1 MIFFLPHQV
10 YNVIPSISAI
20 TGVTPQTYMWRIA
33 VAFHV
38 GPRMVIAQVY
48 YNYFINQMAK
58 VVDKSTSYILINL
71 CYWLNLIEIAA
82 ICGVTYISNRENY
95 RAYPSLLSCWINN
108 PLYFNHPY
116 VLSFSRAREDLHFV
130 HAQLV
135 AVHDRHD
142 QDIQHG
148 AHNHDGTSASV
159 IYHQENTIRCLY
171 HVDVYVDNLL
181 YQTSILLPRL
191 G

>member
-1 MIFFLPHQV
+1 MDVPDPLFSFGCYSTDAFLPCQV

-48 YNYFINQMAK
+48 YNYFINQVSKAA
-58 VVDKSTSYILINL
+58 DRSTCYILINL

-95 RAYPSLLSCWINN
+95 RTYKFILFLFYLLF
-108 PLYFNHPY
+108 FNKNHSH
-116 VLSFSRAREDLHFV
+116 VLSISRAREDLHFV

-135 AVHDRHD
+135 VVHDRHD
-142 QDIQHG
+142 
-148 AHNHDGTSASV
+148 
-159 IYHQENTIRCLY
+159 
-171 HVDVYVDNLL
+171 
-181 YQTSILLPRL
+181 
-191 G
+191 

>member
-1 MIFFLPHQV
+1 MYICIYIFSKMDPLPPYTMSAMDISNSWVACCFFRFYSSDTFLPRQV

-48 YNYFINQMAK
+48 YNYFINQMSKAA
-58 VVDKSTSYILINL
+58 DKSTTYILINL

-95 RAYPSLLSCWINN
+95 RGYPSLFLLLFNLLSFNK
-108 PLYFNHPY
+108 NHPY
-116 VLSFSRAREDLHFV
+116 VLSFSRAWEDLHFV
-130 HAQLV
+130 HAQLIV
-135 AVHDRHD
+135 VHDRYD
-142 QDIQHG
+142 
-148 AHNHDGTSASV
+148 
-159 IYHQENTIRCLY
+159 
-171 HVDVYVDNLL
+171 
-181 YQTSILLPRL
+181 
-191 G
+191 

>member
-1 MIFFLPHQV
+1 MKLHTVPIFLVILFYFILIFLQV

-48 YNYFINQMAK
+48 YNYFVSQISKA
-58 VVDKSTSYILINL
+58 DKSTNLLIFINL

-95 RAYPSLLSCWINN
+95 RTYTTI
-108 PLYFNHPY
+108 
-116 VLSFSRAREDLHFV
+116 LHS
-130 HAQLV
+130 
-135 AVHDRHD
+135 
-142 QDIQHG
+142 
-148 AHNHDGTSASV
+148 T
-159 IYHQENTIRCLY
+159 
-171 HVDVYVDNLL
+171 
-181 YQTSILLPRL
+181 
-191 G
+191 

>member
-1 MIFFLPHQV
+1 MSLTPELLHAAFLGFTQVTLFFPRQV

-48 YNYFINQMAK
+48 YNYFINQVSK
-58 VVDKSTSYILINL
+58 VADKSTCYILINL

-95 RAYPSLLSCWINN
+95 RAYPSLFLLLFNLLSFNN
-108 PLYFNHPY
+108 NDLYI
-116 VLSFSRAREDLHFV
+116 LSFSRAREDLHFV
-130 HAQLV
+130 HAQLIV
-135 AVHDRHD
+135 VHDRYD
-142 QDIQHG
+142 
-148 AHNHDGTSASV
+148 
-159 IYHQENTIRCLY
+159 
-171 HVDVYVDNLL
+171 
-181 YQTSILLPRL
+181 
-191 G
+191 